1 MPAPIMMPRD
11 RKIPL
16 AKQILIYPMLD
27 DRTTTSDP
35 ALARFVG
42 WSCDDNYTG
51 WHALRGNR

>member
-1 MPAPIMMPRD
+1 MMPRD

-27 DRTTTSDP
+27 DHTTTSDP

-42 WSCDDNYTG
+42 WSYDDNYTG
-51 WHALRGNR
+51 WHALRGQSLTA